1 MLKLD
6 DLFNESN
13 FGKYALECVS
23 WENDADH
30 YETNIVFLDNLND
43 VKILVMYLG
52 LDREDLEEA
61 LLILEDSSD
70 EDYEDYEQ
78 IMEAIGGY
86 QYETDIPRVLESYT
100 LWYLDSD
107 GKLTKQDNL
116 LKN

>member
-6 DLFNESN
+6 DLFNKDN
-13 FGKYALECVS
+13 FGKYALECIS

-30 YETNIVFLDNLND
+30 YENNVVFLDTLDD
-43 VKILVMYLG
+43 VKILVMYLR
-52 LDREDLEEA
+52 LDREDLEKA

-70 EDYEDYEQ
+70 EDYEQ

-86 QYETDIPRVLESYT
+86 QYESDVLRVLESYT

-116 LKN
+116 LEN